1 MIIVRASRYIIARY
15 PCLLLIEMQWLILED
30 FGCGFFSILAG
41 VLKAAPPPQLFML
54 NTEGRLTSG
63 EWCLKAERVD
73 HITIAWCEMG
83 KVGASKLI
91 FGQLWKRI
99 VIIPDGWAVEL

>member
-15 PCLLLIEMQWLILED
+15 PCLLLIEMQWLIFED
-30 FGCGFFSILAG
+30 FGCGFFSILDG
-41 VLKAAPPPQLFML
+41 LLKAAFPPQLFML

-83 KVGASKLI
+83 KVPQNLYLVSFGNKL
-91 FGQLWKRI
+91 
-99 VIIPDGWAVEL
+99 

>member
-1 MIIVRASRYIIARY
+1 MYTNFNAMTVIIVRASRYIIARY
-15 PCLLLIEMQWLILED
+15 PSLLLIEMFWLRLKYLAVSITWLEWLPMI
-30 FGCGFFSILAG
+30 CL
-41 VLKAAPPPQLFML
+41 PQLFML

-83 KVGASKLI
+83 KVCIRLTRNL
-91 FGQLWKRI
+91 QC
-99 VIIPDGWAVEL
+99 